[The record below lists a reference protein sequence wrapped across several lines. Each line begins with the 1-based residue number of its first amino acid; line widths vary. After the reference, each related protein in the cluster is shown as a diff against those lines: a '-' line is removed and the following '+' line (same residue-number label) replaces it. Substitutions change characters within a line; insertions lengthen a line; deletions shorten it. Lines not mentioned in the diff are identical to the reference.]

1 MLCTHGENTGNVIH
15 TRLLDLFQFVSNFI
29 DAKEGMT
36 PTMREGITDH
46 IWTWREFL
54 TYHFQL

>member
-1 MLCTHGENTGNVIH
+1 M
-15 TRLLDLFQFVSNFI
+15 DLFQFVSNFI
-29 DAKEGMT
+29 EAKEGTT
-36 PTMREGITDH
+36 PAMREGSTDH